1 MNFTMIASQFEEKL
15 ENNQC
20 TYQRKRERD
29 VDGVPDRD
37 QKTMEKKMKKK
48 KVRKRNW
55 LSFL

>member
-1 MNFTMIASQFEEKL
+1 MIASQFEEKL